1 MIDKIIPTPKKTD
14 IKEET
19 VSVPLCVS
27 TDVSEWTD
35 FVDTFCYG
43 IEKIFDVT
51 PKKAEGGIRL
61 VKDLSLAPK
70 SYVFDSK
77 NGITLSASDDEG
89 IVYAIATALQ
99 SVTANENFFT
109 CHEAIIEDCPDKDF
123 RCIMIDL
130 SREWHPADKIY
141 KYIDVCFMLKIKY
154 LHLHFIDDERYTLP
168 SKAFPLISSK
178 QHYSFEDIKSFNAYA
193 KTRGV
198 ILIPEFEAPGHAGSL
213 TKPYPEIFA
222 NNIESSADGAVIV
235 TEEGNV
241 IKSDRIV
248 CAGKQATM
256 DGIKTLLAEIC
267 EMFPDSPYIHIGGD
281 EANIKAW
288 PLCKDCVEYMKKNNI
303 EDEYELYSDFIG
315 RVSQMVLDMGRT
327 PIVWEGFPKKGTWRV
342 PKDTIVIAWE
352 SHYQLVTDL
361 LEAGFKIINATW
373 QPLYIVDSLTR
384 RWGPIDIMNWSVYN
398 WQHWWPH
405 SYARLN
411 PINVQPTDQVLG
423 AQICAWNQT
432 YEQEINMVMENTMAL
447 SERLWNVERI
457 LDDEQFKV
465 CYKKLCRPLAR
476 FIQDK

>member
-1 MIDKIIPTPKKTD
+1 MIDKIIPTPKKSE
-14 IKEET
+14 ILEET
-19 VSVPLCVS
+19 VSVPLCIS
-27 TDVSEWTD
+27 TEVPEWQSY
-35 FVDTFCYG
+35 VDTFCYG
-43 IEKIFDVT
+43 ISQMFDVT
-51 PKKAEGGIRL
+51 PEKKEGGITL
-61 VKDLSLAPK
+61 VKDTSLAPK

-77 NGITLSASDDEG
+77 NGITLKSSDDEG
-89 IVYAIATALQ
+89 ILYAIATALQ
-99 SVTANENFFT
+99 SVTANENYFT
-109 CHEAIIEDCPDKDF
+109 CPEAIIEDYPEKDF

-130 SREWHPADKIY
+130 SREWHPAKTIY

-154 LHLHFIDDERYTLP
+154 LHLHFIDDQRYTLP

-178 QHYSFEDIKSFNAYA
+178 QHYTFEDIESFNAYA

-198 ILIPEFEAPGHAGSL
+198 IIIPEFEAPGHAGSL
-213 TKPYPEIFA
+213 NKSYPEVFA
-222 NNIESSADGAVIV
+222 NNIDNASDVSIT
-235 TEEGNV
+235 TEEGLT
-241 IKSDRIV
+241 IKADKIV

-256 DGIKTLLAEIC
+256 DAIKELLLEIC
-267 EMFPDSPYIHIGGD
+267 EMFPDTPYIHIGGD

-288 PLCKDCVEYMKKNNI
+288 KFCPDCLEYMKQNNI

-315 RVSQMVLDMGRT
+315 RVAQMVLDMGRT
-327 PIVWEGFPKKGTWRV
+327 PIVWEGFPKKGTERV
-342 PKDTIVIAWE
+342 PKETIVIAWE

-361 LEAGFKIINATW
+361 LEAGFKVINATW

-384 RWGPIDIMNWSVYN
+384 RWGAIDIMNWSVYN

-432 YEQEINMVMENTMAL
+432 YEMEINMVMENTMAL
-447 SERLWNVERI
+447 SERLWTVKR
-457 LDDEQFKV
+457 LWDDDEFKLR
-465 CYKKLCRPLAR
+465 YKKLCCPLGR